1 MSSTVHKL
9 VTRNVARNDASQ
21 DPPVLDLETVY
32 AEWFHEVCRWI
43 RALGGLDA
51 DSSDL
56 AQEVFIVVR
65 RKLPEF
71 DGKNLKSWLYGI
83 TRRTVRDYRRAVWFR
98 RLLLRKEAPSPEHT
112 LQLLVEPGAG
122 PAEQLERREAERC
135 LTLILGKMNEPQ
147 RVAFILFEIE
157 GYTGEEIAALEGVP
171 LNTVWTRLRRARKE
185 AEATVEKLRRRGEL

>member
-9 VTRNVARNDASQ
+9 VTGNVTPDEASQ
-21 DPPVLDLETVY
+21 KGPGLDLETVY

-51 DSSDL
+51 DSFDL

-71 DGKNLKSWLYGI
+71 DDKNFKSWLYGI
-83 TRRTVRDYRRAVWFR
+83 TRRTVRDYRRAAWFR
-98 RLLLRKEAPSPEHT
+98 RLLLRKESPNHEHT
-112 LQLLVEPGAG
+112 LQLLVDPGAG
-122 PAEQLERREAERC
+122 PAEQLEQRETERC
-135 LTLILGKMNEPQ
+135 LQTILGKMSEAH

-157 GYTGEEIAALEGVP
+157 GYTGEEIATLEGVP
-171 LNTVWTRLRRARKE
+171 LNTIWTRLRRARKE
-185 AEATVEKLRRRGEL
+185 AEATVEKLRRRGKL